1 MVVVLLVW
9 CAGWANEYEGKG
21 MVFVVALGSNRIEGA
36 CFHSCKTQDH
46 RGWEGYLLNPAPA
59 VKAVI

>member
-9 CAGWANEYEGKG
+9 RAGWVSECEGKG

-46 RGWEGYLLNPAPA
+46 RGWEGYLPNPAPA

>member
-21 MVFVVALGSNRIEGA
+21 MVFVVALGSNRIELQNTG
-36 CFHSCKTQDH
+36 S
-46 RGWEGYLLNPAPA
+46 
-59 VKAVI
+59 